1 MPTLM
6 LPDTNGVLVSYRT
19 GDGSPYPRRREGSFN
34 RRAYAAAHVV
44 SDPLRQ
50 TDPWQ
55 RPVVDWEA
63 TIAFRR
69 HLWDLGFAIAE
80 AMDTSQRG
88 MGFDWPTALELIR
101 RSIEAARDVPGA
113 DLASGA
119 GTDQLPE
126 TGEMTLDRVRGAYE
140 EQIEAIEGLGGR
152 VIIMASR
159 AMARAAR
166 GPDDYLQVYG
176 DLIRQSTR
184 KVILHWLGDCFDP
197 ALAGYWG
204 STDVPTAMDTVL
216 ELIRGQADKI
226 DGIKISLLSKGY
238 EIEMR
243 RRLPDNVVM
252 YTGDDFD
259 YTEMIEGDSE
269 GFSHAL
275 LGIFD
280 AIAPAASAALVR
292 LAAGDHEGYRRILA
306 PTVPL
311 SRRIFEAPTQ
321 YYKAGIVFLA
331 WLNGFQSH
339 FAMVGGMQS
348 ARGILHYAD
357 VFRLADQAGVLHEPE
372 LAARRMR
379 ALLALHGLE

>member
-259 YTEMIEGDSE
+259 YTEMIEGDFRTRCWASSMPSRLQHRQHWCVLPPVITRDTD
-269 GFSHAL
+269 GFWLPQSL
-275 LGIFD
+275 Y
-280 AIAPAASAALVR
+280 PVAS
-292 LAAGDHEGYRRILA
+292 
-306 PTVPL
+306 
-311 SRRIFEAPTQ
+311 SRRQPSTT
-321 YYKAGIVFLA
+321 K
-331 WLNGFQSH
+331 
-339 FAMVGGMQS
+339 
-348 ARGILHYAD
+348 
-357 VFRLADQAGVLHEPE
+357 P
-372 LAARRMR
+372 
-379 ALLALHGLE
+379 GLSSWPG